1 MDCKFKVPHVF
12 GGQEVAF
19 TLYKGMTVLI
29 GANGTGKTQTLKQLK
44 YYLAK
49 SNVKVRYL
57 SSNRIGTMEAYRSK
71 CDQYSRDLSS
81 FSLGG
86 REVRDCREKIE
97 TATGDFFAMDARR
110 DIYIKVAE
118 RLSVLFGRQVLLRWD
133 DGHLKVYLSKTN
145 AQVEYSIVAEASG
158 LVNIISILA
167 ALYDDAIKCLLIDE
181 PEVSLHPQLQAYLL
195 QEIEV
200 ACRLMDKTVV
210 LSTHSPEMVE
220 IGRPEDICR
229 YVFFEEGKLPCQ
241 IQPTDELLKSK
252 KLQEFLLRLGE
263 IYKIGFFAKKVLLI
277 EGVSDLII
285 CKAIANKLSLT
296 IGVAGSQII
305 PVDGKG
311 QFPIVAKL
319 FRLIGK
325 DVAAMTDLDGFLDDD
340 KVVGVFDVTDA
351 AKKIANERGVAAM
364 TDMVASVK
372 SKMGTLIAES
382 INDYES
388 IVVNHPYYMKED
400 QDELHADASKLN
412 TVVKRALIAEL
423 FAREDC
429 EIKKWPKGEEWC
441 SLRTQLSGVLD
452 ALEEVGLYVLRK
464 GAIESYCVFANSK
477 AYEDKPSNAVLEAEG
492 ISDMDRSAVE
502 QCYDVIVR
510 ALKQVATSRDVDE
523 SYAVRKELLSEV
535 GVALETLAHKVNADK
550 GDVINEIK
558 RSKGTVNSLFAYE
571 IVDDAAGRRLKV
583 DIKTKTLQVNGFP
596 FDLQMNDNVNQV
608 VDREI
613 LPG

>member
-1 MDCKFKVPHVF
+1 M
-12 GGQEVAF
+12 
-19 TLYKGMTVLI
+19 
-29 GANGTGKTQTLKQLK
+29 
-44 YYLAK
+44 
-49 SNVKVRYL
+49 
-57 SSNRIGTMEAYRSK
+57 
-71 CDQYSRDLSS
+71 
-81 FSLGG
+81 
-86 REVRDCREKIE
+86 
-97 TATGDFFAMDARR
+97 
-110 DIYIKVAE
+110 
-118 RLSVLFGRQVLLRWD
+118 
-133 DGHLKVYLSKTN
+133 
-145 AQVEYSIVAEASG
+145 
-158 LVNIISILA
+158 A
-167 ALYDDAIKCLLIDE
+167 ALYDDAIRCLLIDE

-195 QEIEV
+195 QEIQM

-210 LSTHSPEMVE
+210 LSTHSPEMIE

-229 YVFFEEGKLPCQ
+229 YVFFEDGKLPCQ

-285 CKAIANKLSLT
+285 CKAIANKLSLA

-305 PVDGKG
+305 PVEGKG

-340 KVVGVFDVTDA
+340 RVVGVFDVTDA
-351 AKKIANERGVAAM
+351 AKKIANARGVAAM
-364 TDMVASVK
+364 TDMVAGVK
-372 SKMGTLIAES
+372 SKIGTLIAES
-382 INDYES
+382 ISDYES
-388 IVVNHPYYMKED
+388 IVVNHPYYLKED
-400 QDELHADASKLN
+400 RDELRADASKLN

-423 FAREDC
+423 FARESC

-441 SLRTQLSGVLD
+441 GLRTQLSGVLD

-464 GAIESYCVFANSK
+464 GAIESYYAFANTK

-492 ISDMDRSAVE
+492 ISDMDGPAVE

-510 ALKQVATSRDVDE
+510 ALKQIATLRDVDE

-535 GVALETLAHKVNADK
+535 GVALETLAHKPNADK
-550 GDVINEIK
+550 VDVINEIK
-558 RSKGTVNSLFAYE
+558 RSKGTVNSLFVYE
-571 IVDDAAGRRLKV
+571 IIDDVAGRRLKV
-583 DIKTKTLQVNGFP
+583 DIKAKTLQVSGFP
-596 FDLQMNDNVNQV
+596 FDLRIDDNVNQV

-613 LPG
+613 LPIKHK